1 MTRTLA
7 LIVGLVSSLSGMG
20 CAFEH
25 ATNMA
30 GPTPSPAA
38 SAAPTPGAT
47 AGSTAPSLVGL
58 WESNAL
64 PVLPSP
70 TTCGNFKY
78 QISTQTATSIA
89 GTFTAVC
96 GGGLTITGNASGQ
109 LNGSAVPFTV
119 TATASGPGIPNCP
132 IALSGTGAVED
143 NNRTLRLPYSG
154 TTCLGPVSGT
164 EVLRKPAPASP
175 EPPAPPAAPPP
186 PPPPPPAAPID
197 GIDLH
202 GVTVTASSPA
212 DVANWPVTTL
222 ITTLDL
228 RSDGAFVNF
237 SKKDGP
243 YRWPDVT
250 PPGWDGPIQYTLWLV
265 ENINGRWYTSGGVE
279 YWYGLG
285 RQGGPPSQFG
295 RNWYYSPEVWGPIAN
310 RQPAVGEQ
318 VGFFITAGDA
328 RARDVAIV
336 RERSNVVMVPFPS
349 DAGAVFTFSGDRL
362 GLFCR

>member
-1 MTRTLA
+1 MPFRRCRA
-7 LIVGLVSSLSGMG
+7 RRR
-20 CAFEH
+20 A
-25 ATNMA
+25 
-30 GPTPSPAA
+30 
-38 SAAPTPGAT
+38 
-47 AGSTAPSLVGL
+47 
-58 WESNAL
+58 
-64 PVLPSP
+64 
-70 TTCGNFKY
+70 
-78 QISTQTATSIA
+78 ATSIPDLEPDPD
-89 GTFTAVC
+89 VDHRHVHR
-96 GGGLTITGNASGQ
+96 GLRRRPRALRQRVRATCRRRRP
-109 LNGSAVPFTV
+109 VHR
-119 TATASGPGIPNCP
+119 TATATGPGIPNCP
-132 IALSGTGAVED
+132 ISLTGTGAVED

-164 EVLRKPAPASP
+164 EVLRKPAPAAA
-175 EPPAPPAAPPP
+175 EPPAPPAAPLPP
-186 PPPPPPAAPID
+186 APPPPAAPID

-295 RNWYYSPEVWGPIAN
+295 RNWSYSPEVWGPIAN
-310 RQPAVGEQ
+310 RQPRGRR
-318 VGFFITAGDA
+318 AGRLLHHGGR
-328 RARDVAIV
+328 RARPQ
-336 RERSNVVMVPFPS
+336 RHRRPRTLQRRH
-349 DAGAVFTFSGDRL
+349 GAVPERRRRDVRL
-362 GLFCR
+362 QRRTLRAPSPS